1 MAAKPRFD
9 GEWVKLGELTSL
21 VSRKNKTGQ
30 CGAVYSVTNSQGFI
44 PSTEY
49 FSKEV
54 FSKELKTYKLV
65 GRNQIAYNPSRI
77 NVGSVALQDREDEVV
92 VSPLYV
98 VFSVDQERLDPA
110 YLLRFLKSG
119 PGLSQIAFQSIGT
132 VRNNLKYDGL
142 SNILLR
148 VPSLEEQRLRIRA
161 LVSLEERIETCRSFL
176 SRLDALVKSRFV
188 EMFGNSRLGYKYEIQ
203 KLGALLS
210 VDSQNGLY
218 KPQKFYVDKGGVPI
232 VRVDAF
238 QTGHIDDYGSLKRL
252 ECSESEIEVYG
263 LRENDIV
270 INRVNGSIERVGKIA
285 WIHGL
290 AEPTVFESNLMRF
303 HVDEDKLDL
312 SYITA
317 FLNSDDI
324 RQQIKS
330 RARIANQC
338 SINQGNVADFDIPL
352 PPLALQQ
359 EFADFVAQVDKSR
372 FVVQQQIEKL
382 QMLYDSLAQEYFS

>member
-9 GEWVKLGELTSL
+9 GEWMKLGELTSL

-142 SNILLR
+142 SNILLH
-148 VPSLEEQRLRIRA
+148 VPPLEEQRLRIRA
-161 LVSLEERIETCRSFL
+161 LVSLEGRIETCRSFL

-188 EMFGNSRLGYKYEIQ
+188 EMFDGKGYPTS
-203 KLGALLS
+203 S
-210 VDSQNGLY
+210 VSTLVSSMRNGLSPSKSGSY
-218 KPQKFYVDKGGVPI
+218 RSKVLTLSAITQGRFDPLAWKEGFFSEEPPANKRVSDEDFYICRGNGNIHLVGTGEYSSVSME
-232 VRVDAF
+232 DAVF
-238 QTGHIDDYGSLKRL
+238 PDTMIALKLKRERIIL
-252 ECSESEIEVYG
+252 PFLRCAWNQISTRKQIEASAKTT
-263 LRENDIV
+263 
-270 INRVNGSIERVGKIA
+270 NGTFK
-285 WIHGL
+285 
-290 AEPTVFESNLMRF
+290 
-303 HVDEDKLDL
+303 
-312 SYITA
+312 
-317 FLNSDDI
+317 
-324 RQQIKS
+324 
-330 RARIANQC
+330 
-338 SINQGNVADFDIPL
+338 INQAALGNIELPV
-352 PPLALQQ
+352 PPLELQL
-359 EFADFVAQVDKSR
+359 EFADFVAEVDKSR

>member
-1 MAAKPRFD
+1 MAPKKDAFSKDGVSFVRAGSLSDLLAGGSLADLEKIDAFTAEKLRLTLFPAGTVVFAKSGMSCMTGNVYILP
-9 GEWVKLGELTSL
+9 EPCYV
-21 VSRKNKTGQ
+21 VSHLACVIPNGSH
-30 CGAVYSVTNSQGFI
+30 AVYLKH
-44 PSTEY
+44 Y
-49 FSKEV
+49 FRFNRPNKFV
-54 FSKELKTYKLV
+54 D
-65 GRNQIAYNPSRI
+65 NPSFPSIKLNRI
-77 NVGSVALQDREDEVV
+77 KNIELRLPLPGVMDE
-92 VSPLYV
+92 
-98 VFSVDQERLDPA
+98 QA
-110 YLLRFLKSG
+110 
-119 PGLSQIAFQSIGT
+119 
-132 VRNNLKYDGL
+132 
-142 SNILLR
+142 R
-148 VPSLEEQRLRIRA
+148 VL
-161 LVSLEERIETCRSFL
+161 ERIEGQVEQMKMQL
-176 SRLDALVKSRFV
+176 SLLDALVKSRFV

-372 FVVQQQIEKL
+372 FVAQLLMGKYNGAMTAIEKL
-382 QMLYDSLAQEYFS
+382 ITR